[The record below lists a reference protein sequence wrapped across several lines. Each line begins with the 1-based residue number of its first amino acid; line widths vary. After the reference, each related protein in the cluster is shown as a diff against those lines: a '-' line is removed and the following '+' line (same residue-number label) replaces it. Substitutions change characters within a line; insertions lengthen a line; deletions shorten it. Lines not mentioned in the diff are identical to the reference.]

1 MALLYDIAFI
11 FVALFALGFTIF
23 IHELGHFLAARKRGL
38 VIKRFSIG
46 FGPRIFGWTR
56 NGVEYRLSAIPFGG
70 YVALPQLVDMGR
82 LEGAEGE
89 QPERAKPFAD
99 RDGSAE
105 EDEEEENEENEKNSG
120 EEPLP
125 KISYTDKMIVSVMGA
140 VFNVLLALALSCV
153 LGVFGYDVADSQLTT
168 KIGFVSDT
176 IVRWNPHVEKGEQI
190 AGPAKKAGL
199 LAGDRIKSVD
209 GVEVDD
215 FMQIQS
221 LIVTGKGMTEDGK
234 RLVTLTIERNGQEKI
249 VQVYPEV
256 TGSEEYRII
265 GIEPE
270 GNFTIDVLSEDMPA
284 IKAGLEVGDQ
294 PISIDNKKIH
304 CFSQLQD
311 YLRKTDDNQ
320 SVSLTVLKGGKKGA
334 ERTYSL
340 VPVEKEIEIGGVP
353 TPLKLIGFRPRANI
367 ITTYPNPFVLIS
379 HRVKDMYHTLSGLLS
394 PKSDVK
400 LRNMSG
406 PVGIV
411 NHLSIFAKIGFKKLL
426 WFVVFINVNLAIL
439 NLLPIPVLD
448 GGHML
453 FATIE
458 KLRGKPLPLAFL
470 ERTQVLFIVLL
481 FSFMLYVTF
490 FDVQRLFP

>member
-1 MALLYDIAFI
+1 MDLYDISFI

-23 IHELGHFLAARKRGL
+23 IHELGHFLAARQRGL
-38 VIKRFSIG
+38 VIKRFSVG
-46 FGPRIFGWTR
+46 FGPKIFGWTR

-82 LEGAEGE
+82 LEGGEGGKTE
-89 QPERAKPFAD
+89 TDKPFA
-99 RDGSAE
+99 GWEES
-105 EDEEEENEENEKNSG
+105 EDEEDGEQQEEKNSLDK
-120 EEPLP
+120 PLP

-153 LGVFGYDVADSQLTT
+153 LGVFGYDRSDSELTT
-168 KIGFVSDT
+168 KVGFVSET
-176 IVRWNPHVEKGEQI
+176 VERWNPHVEKGELI
-190 AGPAKKAGL
+190 AGPAKKAGIM
-199 LAGDRIKSVD
+199 AGDRILSVD
-209 GVEVDD
+209 GVDVED

-221 LIVTGKGMTEDGK
+221 LIVTGKGMTEQGK
-234 RLVTLTIERNGQEKI
+234 RLVTLAIERDGTEEI
-249 VQVYPEV
+249 IQVHPEV
-256 TGSEEYRII
+256 KGSEEYRVI
-265 GIEPE
+265 GIQPE
-270 GNFTIDVLSEDMPA
+270 GNFTIDILSEDMPA
-284 IKAGLEVGDQ
+284 IKAGLEAGDQ
-294 PISIDNKKIH
+294 PIAIDGNKLH
-304 CFSQLQD
+304 CFSQLQH

-320 SVSLTVLKGGKKGA
+320 SVSLTVLKGGKKDD

-340 VPVEKEIEIGGVP
+340 IPIEKEVDVRGVP
-353 TPLKLIGFRPRANI
+353 TPIKLIGFIPKANV
-367 ITTYPNPFVLIS
+367 ITTYPNPLVLIS

-411 NHLSIFAKIGFKKLL
+411 NHLSIFARIGFKKLL

-453 FATIE
+453 FATVE

>member
-1 MALLYDIAFI
+1 MSLLYDVSFI

-46 FGPRIFGWTR
+46 FGPKIFGWTR

-82 LEGAEGE
+82 LEGAEGKK
-89 QPERAKPFAD
+89 PETDKPIVD
-99 RDGSAE
+99 KDES
-105 EDEEEENEENEKNSG
+105 EDENAENEKNSW
-120 EEPLP
+120 EETLP
-125 KISYTDKMIVSVMGA
+125 KITYTDKMIVSVMGA
-140 VFNVLLALALSCV
+140 VFNVLLALVLSCI
-153 LGVFGYDVADSQLTT
+153 LGIFGYDVADSQLTT
-168 KIGFVSDT
+168 KIGFVPDT
-176 IVRWNPHVEKGEQI
+176 IERWNPHVEKGEQI
-190 AGPAKKAGL
+190 AAPAKKAGL

-209 GVEVDD
+209 GVEVED

-221 LIVTGKGMTEDGK
+221 LIVTGKGMTEEGK
-234 RLVTLTIERNGQEKI
+234 RLVTLAIERNGEEKI
-249 VQVYPEV
+249 IEVQPVV

-284 IKAGLEVGDQ
+284 VNAGLEVGDQ
-294 PISIDNKKIH
+294 PVSIDGEKIH

-353 TPLKLIGFRPRANI
+353 TPLKLIGFRPKANI
-367 ITTYPNPFVLIS
+367 ITTYPNPLVLIS

-411 NHLSIFAKIGFKKLL
+411 NHLSIFARIGFKKLL

-470 ERTQVLFIVLL
+470 ERTQVAFVVLL